1 MPEWKVI
8 HGDSLE
14 VLKGMDDESIDA
26 LVTDPPAGISFMGK
40 EWDSDKGSRGKW
52 VAWLTDILKETIR
65 VLKPGAHGFVW
76 AIPRTSHWTAMALED
91 AGFEVRDCVYHMF
104 GSGFPKSLDVSKAI
118 DKQAGADREVIGL
131 DKSRLRP
138 NRKYKSGAIGNIG
151 GRETDSIC
159 DRTDN
164 GATITK
170 PATEDALKWEGWGTA
185 LKPAVECWWLV
196 RKPLSEKTVAA
207 NVLKWRTGAI
217 NIDGCRIGTAEGDD
231 SRRVRHNRKTIGGNG
246 KYQGGVA
253 ADTGGAQGRWPAN
266 VILTHHPECKC
277 LGTKKVKGRTGGT
290 GNHPGSVCG
299 KRTNVGEDVK
309 DYADED
315 GLETVEDWNCHP
327 DCPVGI
333 LDEQSGE
340 LHSGG
345 GVKTPP
351 RCQRESPGGWKE
363 TRNQGPAYEMDKGGA
378 SRFFYCA
385 KASKEERGENNRH
398 PTVKPVALMRYLCRL
413 ITPPKGTVLD
423 SFCGSGTTGVAA
435 LAENF
440 SFVGIDSDE
449 ESVKTSRKRLK
460 NGWFYLE
467 DDESK
472 KAGEKLE
479 DDVPKKGQIKLF

>member
-14 VLKGMDDESIDA
+14 VLKGMDDESVDA

-52 VAWLTDILKETIR
+52 IAWLTDIMKEAIR

-76 AIPRTSHWTAMALED
+76 ALPRTSHWTAMALED
-91 AGFEVRDCVYHMF
+91 AGFEIRDCVYHMF
-104 GSGFPKSLDVSKAI
+104 GSGFPKSRDMSKAI
-118 DKQAGADREVIGL
+118 DTEAGMQREVIGQR
-131 DKSRLRP
+131 KEAGMSRTNKKLQEAGYRP
-138 NRKYKSGAIGNIG
+138 NTY
-151 GRETDSIC
+151 TQDSEQI
-159 DRTDN
+159 D
-164 GATITK
+164 ITK
-170 PATEDALKWEGWGTA
+170 PATPEAEQWQGWGTA

-196 RKPLSEKTVAA
+196 RKPIKTTIAQ
-207 NVLKWRTGAI
+207 NVLEHGTGAI

-266 VILTHHPECKC
+266 VILTHHPECEC
-277 LGTKKVKGRTGGT
+277 LGTKRIKAIGGGT
-290 GNHPGSVCG
+290 EGKTKNFKLSEGSSDRS
-299 KRTNVGEDVK
+299 KSANVGGLGDK
-309 DYADED
+309 D
-315 GLETVEDWNCHP
+315 GFETVEDWKCHP
-327 DCPVGI
+327 DCPVGMFP
-333 LDEQSGE
+333 ETESGKPGVRRKP
-340 LHSGG
+340 HSGASRIG
-345 GVKTPP
+345 QLKNARINSVL
-351 RCQRESPGGWKE
+351 E
-363 TRNQGPAYEMDKGGA
+363 TGYGDTGSAA
-378 SRFFYCA
+378 RFFYCA

-413 ITPPKGTVLD
+413 ITPLKGTVLD
-423 SFCGSGTTGVAA
+423 PFCGSGTTGIAA